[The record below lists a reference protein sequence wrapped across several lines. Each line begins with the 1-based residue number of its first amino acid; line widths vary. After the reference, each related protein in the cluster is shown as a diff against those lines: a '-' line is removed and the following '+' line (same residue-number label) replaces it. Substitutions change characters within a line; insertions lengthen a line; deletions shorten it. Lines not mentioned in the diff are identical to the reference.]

1 MTPTAGTDEAVED
14 ASDAELLGITSGT
27 VIVMPTAGGVG
38 EVEETEDVGSDDV
51 VDVSSTAG
59 IDIDSGSED
68 ND

>member
-14 ASDAELLGITSGT
+14 ASDAELLEITSGT

-38 EVEETEDVGSDDV
+38 EGEEAEDVGSDDV

-59 IDIDSGSED
+59 INIDSGSED
-68 ND
+68 DD